1 MDSHEK
7 VLKIFSPLKILN
19 SPFFKRERLLKFFF
33 LSLFFFYA
41 SFSLFFSMLRL
52 FIEDELGDF

>member
-7 VLKIFSPLKILN
+7 VLKMFSPLKILN
-19 SPFFKRERLLKFFF
+19 SPLSKERLLELFF
-33 LSLFFFYA
+33 L
-41 SFSLFFSMLRL
+41 SLFFSMLRL

>member
-1 MDSHEK
+1 MDLHRK
-7 VLKIFSPLKILN
+7 VLKMFSPLKILN
-19 SPFFKRERLLKFFF
+19 SSFSKERLLELFF
-33 LSLFFFYA
+33 LFLFFYV